1 MKPKIVTESLTS
13 LQRNLN
19 QNKLKAKKKKKN
31 RKHSRRQN
39 LTYNE
44 IKISEQQNQ

>member
-19 QNKLKAKKKKKN
+19 QNKLKAKKKKKS
-31 RKHSRRQN
+31 KTFQATESN
-39 LTYNE
+39 LQRNE
-44 IKISEQQNQ
+44 NK

>member
-1 MKPKIVTESLTS
+1 MKPKIVTESLTN

-19 QNKLKAKKKKKN
+19 QNKLKAKKKKN

>member
-19 QNKLKAKKKKKN
+19 QNKLKAKKKKKSKTFQATESN
-31 RKHSRRQN
+31 LQRNQN
-39 LTYNE
+39 
-44 IKISEQQNQ
+44 K

>member
-19 QNKLKAKKKKKN
+19 QNKLKAKKKKKIEN
-31 RKHSRRQN
+31 ILGDR
-39 LTYNE
+39 
-44 IKISEQQNQ
+44 I